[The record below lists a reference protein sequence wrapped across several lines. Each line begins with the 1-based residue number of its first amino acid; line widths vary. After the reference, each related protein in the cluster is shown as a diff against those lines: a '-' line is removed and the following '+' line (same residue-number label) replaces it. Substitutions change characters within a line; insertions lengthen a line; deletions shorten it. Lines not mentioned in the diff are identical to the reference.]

1 MVPRLRTTAI
11 AGLAVSAI
19 LVTSGVAYAHDLGHR
34 KVAHESSSASSM
46 SWASFRGDLTDISPT
61 TDDVYDGARATAMMV
76 GIDGSSFFRV
86 HLIGLDKSA
95 AGRSF
100 GAHLHVGPCGLA
112 DDGKTQTVG
121 GHYNISP
128 LDPATKLPSV
138 VSATTEVWL
147 NFHVNSGGNAQ
158 ATATVP
164 FVPTPGDNGLAR
176 SITFH
181 ASATVH
187 HQMDPKDPAVG
198 TAGAKLAC
206 LPLDIKKLASSH

>member
-1 MVPRLRTTAI
+1 MPRLRTTAI

-19 LVTSGVAYAHDLGHR
+19 LVTSSVAYAHDLGQR
-34 KVAHESSSASSM
+34 KVARESSSASSM
-46 SWASFRGDLTDISPT
+46 SWAYFRGDLTDINPGKP
-61 TDDVYDGARATAMMV
+61 DVYDDARATAMMV

-86 HLIGLDKSA
+86 HLKGLDKNA
-95 AGRSF
+95 AGKDF
-100 GAHLHVGPCGLA
+100 GAHLHVGPCGLTDPTNA
-112 DDGKTQTVG
+112 ATTTVG
-121 GHYNISP
+121 GHYNTDALAGIAP
-128 LDPATKLPSV
+128 VKVNDQ
-138 VSATTEVWL
+138 TEVWL
-147 NFHVNSGGNAQ
+147 NFHVNSGGNAE

-187 HQMDPKDPAVG
+187 HQMDATGPAVG

-206 LPLDIKKLASSH
+206 LPLDIKKLASSD